1 MLKTSVI
8 IPTFN
13 RPAELTKCI
22 RSVLAQS
29 AKPDEVIIIDDGSL
43 SAPPLKKECA
53 ERGIYYLYIKKE
65 KPGLAES
72 RNVGAKVAQGNI
84 IFYFDD
90 DVILS
95 SEYIEEVLKVY
106 EEDKEKSFGGVEG
119 VKSNITPLS
128 ASQHFR
134 KIFHM
139 IFLTIGLKEG
149 KDLPSGFVTDFGT
162 KGVPLEKVQQVD
174 FFHGYAMSFRKE
186 IFQEF
191 SFDEKKY
198 QRYGLGEDQDF
209 SYRVSKKYK
218 LVVTPRARLLHLESE
233 KMRPDQERIGRNL
246 IIHRFIFFRDQ
257 VKKGWWSW
265 ILFWYALMGFVFLR
279 VVLSSLSLDK
289 GYLCRAKGILK
300 GIKVIL
306 LGKAEGYQDH

>member
-13 RPAELTKCI
+13 RPAGLINCI
-22 RSVLAQS
+22 QSILAQS
-29 AKPDEVIIIDDGSL
+29 KKPDEVIIIDD
-43 SAPPLKKECA
+43 SALPAPALQKECT

-65 KPGLAES
+65 KPGLTES
-72 RNVGAKVAQGNI
+72 RNVGAKVAQGDI

-106 EEDKEKSFGGVEG
+106 EEDQEKSFGGVEG
-119 VKSNITPLS
+119 VMSNITSLT
-128 ASQHFR
+128 AFQHLR

-139 IFLTIGLKEG
+139 IFLTVGLKEG
-149 KDLPSGFVTDFGT
+149 KVLPSGFVTDFGT
-162 KGVPLEKVQQVD
+162 KGVPLKKVQEVD
-174 FFHGYAMSFRKE
+174 FFHGCAMSFRKE

-198 QRYGLGEDQDF
+198 QGYGLGKDQDF

-218 LVVTPRARLLHLESE
+218 LIVTPRARVWHLESE
-233 KMRPDQERIGRNL
+233 KMRPYQERIGRNL
-246 IIHRFIFFRDQ
+246 MIHRFVFF
-257 VKKGWWSW
+257 
-265 ILFWYALMGFVFLR
+265 
-279 VVLSSLSLDK
+279 
-289 GYLCRAKGILK
+289 
-300 GIKVIL
+300 
-306 LGKAEGYQDH
+306 

>member
-1 MLKTSVI
+1 MLRASVI
-8 IPTFN
+8 IPTYN
-13 RPAELTKCI
+13 RPGELTNCIRSILDQSEKPAEL
-22 RSVLAQS
+22 
-29 AKPDEVIIIDDGSL
+29 IIVDDGYL
-43 SAPPLKKECA
+43 AEPPLQKECT
-53 ERGIYYLYIKKE
+53 EKGIRYLYLKKE
-65 KPGLAES
+65 KPGLTAS
-72 RNVGAKVAQGNI
+72 RNVGAKVAQGDI

-95 SEYIEEVLKVY
+95 SGYIAEVLKVY
-106 EEDKEKSFGGVEG
+106 EEDETKSLGGVEG
-119 VKSNITPLS
+119 VMSNVKPLT

-139 IFLTIGLKEG
+139 IFLTVGLKEG
-149 KDLPSGFVTDFGT
+149 KVLPSGFVTDFGT
-162 KGVPLEKVQQVD
+162 KGVLLGKVQEVD

-186 IFQEF
+186 VFQEF

-246 IIHRFIFFRDQ
+246 MIHRFIFFRDQ
-257 VKKGWWSW
+257 VKKGCWHWF
-265 ILFWYALMGFVFLR
+265 LFCYALMGFVFLR
-279 VVLSSLSLDK
+279 VILIPLSLDK
-289 GYLCRAKGILK
+289 EKLCRAKGFLK
-300 GIKVIL
+300 GVHDIL
-306 LGKAEGYQDH
+306 LGKAEGYQGH

>member
-1 MLKTSVI
+1 MLRASVI
-8 IPTFN
+8 IPTYN
-13 RPAELTKCI
+13 RPVELTNCIRSILDQSGKPAEL
-22 RSVLAQS
+22 
-29 AKPDEVIIIDDGSL
+29 IIVDDGNL
-43 SAPPLKKECA
+43 ADPPLQKECT
-53 ERGIYYLYIKKE
+53 EKGIRYLYIRKE

-72 RNVGAKVAQGNI
+72 RNVGAKVAQGDI

-106 EEDKEKSFGGVEG
+106 EEDQEKWFAGVAG
-119 VKSNITPLS
+119 VMSNVALLS
-128 ASQHFR
+128 AFQHFR
-134 KIFHM
+134 KIFHI
-139 IFLTIGLKEG
+139 IFLTVGLKEG
-149 KDLPSGFVTDFGT
+149 KVLPSGFVTDFGT
-162 KGVPLEKVQQVD
+162 QGVPLEKVQEVD

-218 LVVTPRARLLHLESE
+218 LIATPRARVWHLESE

-246 IIHRFIFFRDQ
+246 MIHRFIFFRDQ
-257 VKKGWWSW
+257 VKKGWWGW
-265 ILFWYALMGFVFLR
+265 VLFWYALIGFVLLR
-279 VVLSSLSLDK
+279 VVLIPLSLDK
-289 GYLCRAKGILK
+289 EKLHRAKGILK
-300 GIKVIL
+300 GIKDIL

>member
-1 MLKTSVI
+1 MPQVSVI

-13 RPAELTKCI
+13 RPAELKNCI
-22 RSVLAQS
+22 RSLLDQS
-29 AKPDEVIIIDDGSL
+29 EKPTELIIIDDGNL
-43 SAPPLKKECA
+43 AEPPLQKECT
-53 ERGIYYLYIKKE
+53 EKGIYYLYIKKE
-65 KPGLAES
+65 KPGLAAS
-72 RNVGAKVAQGNI
+72 RNVGAKVAQGDI

-95 SEYIEEVLKVY
+95 SKYIEEVLQVY
-106 EEDKEKSFGGVEG
+106 EEDEAKSFGGVEG
-119 VKSNITPLS
+119 VMSNIKPLT
-128 ASQHFR
+128 ASQQFR

-139 IFLTIGLKEG
+139 IFLTVGLKEG
-149 KDLPSGFVTDFGT
+149 KVLPSGFVTDYGT
-162 KGVPLEKVQQVD
+162 KGVPLEKVQEVD

-218 LVVTPRARLLHLESE
+218 LIVTPRARLLHLESE

-257 VKKGWWSW
+257 VKKGCWSW
-265 ILFWYALMGFVFLR
+265 VLFCYALMGFVFLR
-279 VVLSSLSLDK
+279 AILVPFSLDK
-289 GYLCRAKGILK
+289 EKLRRAKGILK
-300 GIKVIL
+300 GVHDIL
-306 LGKAEGYQDH
+306 LGKAEGYQDR

>member
-1 MLKTSVI
+1 MPRVSVI
-8 IPTFN
+8 ITTFN
-13 RPAELTKCI
+13 RPAELLTCI
-22 RSVLAQS
+22 QSILAQS
-29 AKPDEVIIIDDGSL
+29 AKPDEVIIIDDGAL
-43 SAPPLKKECA
+43 AVPPLQNECT
-53 ERGIYYLYIKKE
+53 EHGIRYLYIKKE

-72 RNVGAKVAQGNI
+72 RNVGAKIAQGDI

-106 EEDKEKSFGGVEG
+106 EEDQEKSLGGVEG
-119 VKSNITPLS
+119 VMSNIRPLS
-128 ASQHFR
+128 AYQKFR

-139 IFLTIGLKEG
+139 IFFTVGLKEG
-149 KDLPSGFVTDFGT
+149 KVLPSGFVTDFGT
-162 KGVPLEKVQQVD
+162 KGVPLEKVQEVD

-191 SFDEKKY
+191 SFDAKKY

-218 LVVTPRARLLHLESE
+218 LVVTPGARLLHLESE

-246 IIHRFIFFRDQ
+246 MIHRFVFFRDQ

-265 ILFWYALMGFVFLR
+265 VLFWYALIGFVLLR
-279 VVLSSLSLDK
+279 VIPIPLLLDK
-289 GYLCRAKGILK
+289 GKLRRAKGILK
-300 GIKVIL
+300 GIQDIF